1 MLAVI
6 VVAAVVVIA
15 LLVNNG
21 TIKLSQKET
30 TSASAKSYTT
40 DVVNP
45 FKDTITIKGTYIFY
59 EGAEL
64 DDIGS
69 LEREIKYQDSDT
81 TFTVQ
86 DEHADSNF
94 LNKEVLPL
102 LTKYKMKYN
111 VTHIQSSGLIS
122 KYEATTQAVSDTAP
136 SSDAQVSDAQP
147 PHNDF
152 MDIELLANKINL
164 NSELKNK
171 VLSLVERDR
180 AKLIS
185 LCKKADNDNFKSV
198 FTKND
203 MIKLAVA
210 LLYSVEFTYPK
221 YQKAVISDEIYFE
234 TMKDIAVWC
243 ENNNNKGLKNLPWIK
258 NHLNFELFKL
268 GRLQFQFYKC
278 NNKLLDY
285 SLFPF
290 DYGEK
295 VVYVHIPQGEKLVY
309 AECVNSLKNAK
320 SFFCDIFRIMILII
334 SFVKAGFYTVKI
346 GNL

>member
-1 MLAVI
+1 ML
-6 VVAAVVVIA
+6 
-15 LLVNNG
+15 NRRN
-21 TIKLSQKET
+21 
-30 TSASAKSYTT
+30 
-40 DVVNP
+40 
-45 FKDTITIKGTYIFY
+45 
-59 EGAEL
+59 
-64 DDIGS
+64 
-69 LEREIKYQDSDT
+69 
-81 TFTVQ
+81 
-86 DEHADSNF
+86 
-94 LNKEVLPL
+94 
-102 LTKYKMKYN
+102 
-111 VTHIQSSGLIS
+111 
-122 KYEATTQAVSDTAP
+122 
-136 SSDAQVSDAQP
+136 
-147 PHNDF
+147 NDF

-198 FTKND
+198 FAKND

-285 SLFPF
+285 SLLPF

-320 SFFCDIFRIMILII
+320 RFFGEYFPNYDFDYFFCESWLLYGENWQFMNSSSNILQFSTLFDLVYSVEDDRQAIERIFGKRKIIKSKYEEKTTLQRNAKCFMQNGGKLGVGIGILFKGDI
-334 SFVKAGFYTVKI
+334 
-346 GNL
+346 

>member
-1 MLAVI
+1 ML
-6 VVAAVVVIA
+6 
-15 LLVNNG
+15 NRRN
-21 TIKLSQKET
+21 
-30 TSASAKSYTT
+30 
-40 DVVNP
+40 
-45 FKDTITIKGTYIFY
+45 
-59 EGAEL
+59 
-64 DDIGS
+64 
-69 LEREIKYQDSDT
+69 
-81 TFTVQ
+81 
-86 DEHADSNF
+86 
-94 LNKEVLPL
+94 
-102 LTKYKMKYN
+102 
-111 VTHIQSSGLIS
+111 
-122 KYEATTQAVSDTAP
+122 
-136 SSDAQVSDAQP
+136 
-147 PHNDF
+147 NDF

-198 FTKND
+198 FAKND

-268 GRLQFQFYKC
+268 GRLQFQIYKC
-278 NNKLLDY
+278 DNRTLNYDLL
-285 SLFPF
+285 PF
-290 DYGEK
+290 NFGENLI
-295 VVYVHIPQGEKLVY
+295 YVHIPQGEKLVY

-320 SFFCDIFRIMILII
+320 SFFGEYFPNYDFDYFFCESWLLYGENWQFMNSSSNILQFSTLFDLVYSVEDDRQAIERIFGKRKIIKSKYEEKTTLQRNAKRFMQNGGKLGVGIGILFKGDI
-334 SFVKAGFYTVKI
+334 
-346 GNL
+346 

>member
-1 MLAVI
+1 MP
-6 VVAAVVVIA
+6 
-15 LLVNNG
+15 NRRN
-21 TIKLSQKET
+21 
-30 TSASAKSYTT
+30 
-40 DVVNP
+40 
-45 FKDTITIKGTYIFY
+45 
-59 EGAEL
+59 
-64 DDIGS
+64 
-69 LEREIKYQDSDT
+69 
-81 TFTVQ
+81 
-86 DEHADSNF
+86 
-94 LNKEVLPL
+94 
-102 LTKYKMKYN
+102 
-111 VTHIQSSGLIS
+111 
-122 KYEATTQAVSDTAP
+122 
-136 SSDAQVSDAQP
+136 
-147 PHNDF
+147 NDF

-198 FTKND
+198 FAKND

-268 GRLQFQFYKC
+268 GRLQFQIYKC
-278 NNKLLDY
+278 DNRTLNYDLL
-285 SLFPF
+285 PF
-290 DYGEK
+290 NFGENLI
-295 VVYVHIPQGEKLVY
+295 YVHIPQGEKLVY

-320 SFFCDIFRIMILII
+320 SFFGEYFPNYDFDYFFCESWLLYGENWQFMNSSSNILQFSTLFDLVYSVEDDRQAIERIFGKRKIIKSKYEEKTTLQRNAKRFMQNGGKLGVGIGILNKNDI
-334 SFVKAGFYTVKI
+334 
-346 GNL
+346 

>member
-1 MLAVI
+1 ML
-6 VVAAVVVIA
+6 
-15 LLVNNG
+15 NRRN
-21 TIKLSQKET
+21 
-30 TSASAKSYTT
+30 
-40 DVVNP
+40 
-45 FKDTITIKGTYIFY
+45 
-59 EGAEL
+59 
-64 DDIGS
+64 
-69 LEREIKYQDSDT
+69 
-81 TFTVQ
+81 
-86 DEHADSNF
+86 
-94 LNKEVLPL
+94 
-102 LTKYKMKYN
+102 
-111 VTHIQSSGLIS
+111 
-122 KYEATTQAVSDTAP
+122 
-136 SSDAQVSDAQP
+136 
-147 PHNDF
+147 NDF

-198 FTKND
+198 FAKND

-268 GRLQFQFYKC
+268 GRLQFQIYKC
-278 NNKLLDY
+278 DNRTLNYDLL
-285 SLFPF
+285 PF
-290 DYGEK
+290 NFGENLI
-295 VVYVHIPQGEKLVY
+295 YVHIPQGEKLVY

-320 SFFCDIFRIMILII
+320 SFFGEYFPNYDFDYFFCESWLLYGENWQFMNSSSNILQFSTLFDLVYSVEDDRQAIERIFGKRQLIKSKYQENTALQRSAKRFMQNGGKLGVGIGILFKGDI
-334 SFVKAGFYTVKI
+334 
-346 GNL
+346 

>member
-1 MLAVI
+1 ML
-6 VVAAVVVIA
+6 
-15 LLVNNG
+15 NRRN
-21 TIKLSQKET
+21 
-30 TSASAKSYTT
+30 
-40 DVVNP
+40 
-45 FKDTITIKGTYIFY
+45 
-59 EGAEL
+59 
-64 DDIGS
+64 
-69 LEREIKYQDSDT
+69 
-81 TFTVQ
+81 
-86 DEHADSNF
+86 
-94 LNKEVLPL
+94 
-102 LTKYKMKYN
+102 
-111 VTHIQSSGLIS
+111 
-122 KYEATTQAVSDTAP
+122 
-136 SSDAQVSDAQP
+136 
-147 PHNDF
+147 NDF

-198 FTKND
+198 FAKND

-268 GRLQFQFYKC
+268 GRLQFQLYKC

-320 SFFCDIFRIMILII
+320 CFFGEYFPNYDFDYFFCESWLLYGENWQFMNSSSNILQFSTLFDLVYSVEDDRQAIERIFGKRKIIKSKYEEKTTLQRNAKRFMQNGGKLGVGIGILNKNDI
-334 SFVKAGFYTVKI
+334 
-346 GNL
+346 

>member
-1 MLAVI
+1 
-6 VVAAVVVIA
+6 
-15 LLVNNG
+15 
-21 TIKLSQKET
+21 
-30 TSASAKSYTT
+30 
-40 DVVNP
+40 
-45 FKDTITIKGTYIFY
+45 
-59 EGAEL
+59 
-64 DDIGS
+64 
-69 LEREIKYQDSDT
+69 
-81 TFTVQ
+81 
-86 DEHADSNF
+86 
-94 LNKEVLPL
+94 
-102 LTKYKMKYN
+102 
-111 VTHIQSSGLIS
+111 
-122 KYEATTQAVSDTAP
+122 
-136 SSDAQVSDAQP
+136 
-147 PHNDF
+147 

-171 VLSLVERDR
+171 VLSLVKKDR

-198 FTKND
+198 FAKND

-295 VVYVHIPQGEKLVY
+295 VIYVHIPQDEKLVY

-320 SFFCDIFRIMILII
+320 SFFGEYFPNYDFDYFFCESWLLYGENWQFMNSSSNILQFSTLFDLVYSFDDDRQAIERIFGKRQPIKSKYQENTALQRSAKRFMQNGGKLGEGIGILFKGDI
-334 SFVKAGFYTVKI
+334 
-346 GNL
+346 

>member
-1 MLAVI
+1 ML
-6 VVAAVVVIA
+6 
-15 LLVNNG
+15 NRRN
-21 TIKLSQKET
+21 
-30 TSASAKSYTT
+30 
-40 DVVNP
+40 
-45 FKDTITIKGTYIFY
+45 
-59 EGAEL
+59 
-64 DDIGS
+64 
-69 LEREIKYQDSDT
+69 
-81 TFTVQ
+81 
-86 DEHADSNF
+86 
-94 LNKEVLPL
+94 
-102 LTKYKMKYN
+102 
-111 VTHIQSSGLIS
+111 
-122 KYEATTQAVSDTAP
+122 
-136 SSDAQVSDAQP
+136 
-147 PHNDF
+147 NDF

-198 FTKND
+198 FAKND

-210 LLYSVEFTYPK
+210 MLYSVEFTYPK

-278 NNKLLDY
+278 DNRTLNYDLL
-285 SLFPF
+285 PF
-290 DYGEK
+290 NFGENLI
-295 VVYVHIPQGEKLVY
+295 YVHIPQGEKLVY

-320 SFFCDIFRIMILII
+320 RFFGEYFPNYDFDYFFCESWLLYGENWQFMNSSSNILQFSTLFDLVYSVEDDRQAIERIFGKRKIIKSKYQENTALQRSAKRFMQNGGKLGVGIGILFKGDI
-334 SFVKAGFYTVKI
+334 
-346 GNL
+346 

>member
-1 MLAVI
+1 M
-6 VVAAVVVIA
+6 
-15 LLVNNG
+15 
-21 TIKLSQKET
+21 
-30 TSASAKSYTT
+30 
-40 DVVNP
+40 
-45 FKDTITIKGTYIFY
+45 KGRF
-59 EGAEL
+59 
-64 DDIGS
+64 S
-69 LEREIKYQDSDT
+69 
-81 TFTVQ
+81 
-86 DEHADSNF
+86 
-94 LNKEVLPL
+94 
-102 LTKYKMKYN
+102 
-111 VTHIQSSGLIS
+111 
-122 KYEATTQAVSDTAP
+122 
-136 SSDAQVSDAQP
+136 
-147 PHNDF
+147 F

-198 FTKND
+198 FAKND

-268 GRLQFQFYKC
+268 GRLQFQIYKC
-278 NNKLLDY
+278 DNRTLNYDLL
-285 SLFPF
+285 PF
-290 DYGEK
+290 NFGENLI
-295 VVYVHIPQGEKLVY
+295 YVHISQGEKLVY

-320 SFFCDIFRIMILII
+320 RFFCEYFPNYDFDYFFCESWLLYGENWQFMNSSSNILQFSTLFDLVYSFDDDRQAIERIFGKRQLIKSKYQENTALQRSAKRFMQNGGKLGEGIGILFKGDI
-334 SFVKAGFYTVKI
+334 
-346 GNL
+346 

>member
-1 MLAVI
+1 
-6 VVAAVVVIA
+6 
-15 LLVNNG
+15 
-21 TIKLSQKET
+21 
-30 TSASAKSYTT
+30 
-40 DVVNP
+40 
-45 FKDTITIKGTYIFY
+45 
-59 EGAEL
+59 
-64 DDIGS
+64 
-69 LEREIKYQDSDT
+69 
-81 TFTVQ
+81 
-86 DEHADSNF
+86 
-94 LNKEVLPL
+94 
-102 LTKYKMKYN
+102 
-111 VTHIQSSGLIS
+111 
-122 KYEATTQAVSDTAP
+122 
-136 SSDAQVSDAQP
+136 
-147 PHNDF
+147 

-268 GRLQFQFYKC
+268 GRLQFQIYKC
-278 NNKLLDY
+278 DNRTLNYDLL
-285 SLFPF
+285 PF
-290 DYGEK
+290 NFGENLI
-295 VVYVHIPQGEKLVY
+295 YVHIPQGEKLVY
-309 AECVNSLKNAK
+309 A
-320 SFFCDIFRIMILII
+320 
-334 SFVKAGFYTVKI
+334 
-346 GNL
+346 

>member
-1 MLAVI
+1 
-6 VVAAVVVIA
+6 
-15 LLVNNG
+15 
-21 TIKLSQKET
+21 
-30 TSASAKSYTT
+30 
-40 DVVNP
+40 
-45 FKDTITIKGTYIFY
+45 
-59 EGAEL
+59 
-64 DDIGS
+64 
-69 LEREIKYQDSDT
+69 
-81 TFTVQ
+81 
-86 DEHADSNF
+86 
-94 LNKEVLPL
+94 
-102 LTKYKMKYN
+102 
-111 VTHIQSSGLIS
+111 
-122 KYEATTQAVSDTAP
+122 
-136 SSDAQVSDAQP
+136 
-147 PHNDF
+147 

-171 VLSLVERDR
+171 VLSLVKKDR

-198 FTKND
+198 FAKND

-295 VVYVHIPQGEKLVY
+295 VIYVHIPQGEKLVY

-320 SFFCDIFRIMILII
+320 RFFGEYFPNYDFDYFFCESWLLYGENWQFMNSSSNILQFSTLFDLVYSFDDDRQAIERIFGKRQLIKSKYKENTALQRSAKRFMQNGGKLGEGIGILFKGDI
-334 SFVKAGFYTVKI
+334 
-346 GNL
+346 

>member
-1 MLAVI
+1 ML
-6 VVAAVVVIA
+6 
-15 LLVNNG
+15 NRRN
-21 TIKLSQKET
+21 
-30 TSASAKSYTT
+30 
-40 DVVNP
+40 
-45 FKDTITIKGTYIFY
+45 
-59 EGAEL
+59 
-64 DDIGS
+64 
-69 LEREIKYQDSDT
+69 
-81 TFTVQ
+81 
-86 DEHADSNF
+86 
-94 LNKEVLPL
+94 
-102 LTKYKMKYN
+102 
-111 VTHIQSSGLIS
+111 
-122 KYEATTQAVSDTAP
+122 
-136 SSDAQVSDAQP
+136 
-147 PHNDF
+147 NDF

-198 FTKND
+198 FAKND

-268 GRLQFQFYKC
+268 GRLQFQIYKC
-278 NNKLLDY
+278 DNRTLNYDLL
-285 SLFPF
+285 PF
-290 DYGEK
+290 NFGENLI
-295 VVYVHIPQGEKLVY
+295 YVHIPQGEKLVY

-320 SFFCDIFRIMILII
+320 RFFGEYFPNYDFDYFFCESWLLYGENWQFMNSSSNILQFSTLFDLVYSFDDDRQAIERIFGKRQLIKSKYQENTALQRSAKRFMQNGGKLGVGIGILNKNDI
-334 SFVKAGFYTVKI
+334 
-346 GNL
+346 